1 MFTRIMSRY
10 NPYNNEVEDIYFWV
24 SSSGLKSSSVFSNIC
39 NVSYG
44 RIWVVDCEASTWL
57 TAIKASTFKIAR
69 VKWRFV
75 GSSRSGHMHNERKY
89 EASWNFYSFE
99 RKRKIGLNQQHHL
112 MGSTGDGRCGLT
124 LLSEHGNQLKE
135 LGILQFKRGRRP
147 HVNNS
152 SSIST
157 SLNILCI
164 SKLKSN
170 IPLFIVKVEDPQIEL
185 IKKSILLS

>member
-1 MFTRIMSRY
+1 
-10 NPYNNEVEDIYFWV
+10 
-24 SSSGLKSSSVFSNIC
+24 
-39 NVSYG
+39 
-44 RIWVVDCEASTWL
+44 
-57 TAIKASTFKIAR
+57 
-69 VKWRFV
+69 
-75 GSSRSGHMHNERKY
+75 MHNERKY

-170 IPLFIVKVEDPQIEL
+170 IPLFIVKSEDPQIEL

>member
-135 LGILQFKRGRRP
+135 LGIYTTVQERKKTTRKQFKQYF
-147 HVNNS
+147 N
-152 SSIST
+152 
-157 SLNILCI
+157 L
-164 SKLKSN
+164 LKHFMH
-170 IPLFIVKVEDPQIEL
+170 IQIEIQHSL
-185 IKKSILLS
+185 VYCQIWRSPDRIN